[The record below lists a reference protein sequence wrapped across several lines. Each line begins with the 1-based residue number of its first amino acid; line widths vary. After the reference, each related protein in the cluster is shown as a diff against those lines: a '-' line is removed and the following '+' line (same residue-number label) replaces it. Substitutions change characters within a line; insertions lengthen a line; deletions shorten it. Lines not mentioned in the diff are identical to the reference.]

1 MHEAKESM
9 RVTVVTVL
17 CDEFYMSSWGAG
29 VSTWMKL

>member
-9 RVTVVTVL
+9 RVTVL
-17 CDEFYMSSWGAG
+17 CDEFDMSSWGAG